1 MNTADKL
8 NALMT
13 RVYDLEDLFE
23 TAKAEDDRW
32 TANMCLLELDEINA
46 TLDKLEREHWYNNGM
61 QDDPQDKLLDIL
73 QTEGVIDLDIFDNL
87 VDEMLIK
94 HHDYTIDDIENMS
107 NDDARERVE
116 EIFGMKL
123 SEEDNKVYL
132 LEYINAFTA

>member
-1 MNTADKL
+1 
-8 NALMT
+8 
-13 RVYDLEDLFE
+13 
-23 TAKAEDDRW
+23 
-32 TANMCLLELDEINA
+32 
-46 TLDKLEREHWYNNGM
+46 M

-94 HHDYTIDDIENMS
+94 HHDYTIDDVENMT
-107 NDDARERVE
+107 NEDVLERVQ

-132 LEYINAFTA
+132 LEYINTFTA

>member
-1 MNTADKL
+1 
-8 NALMT
+8 
-13 RVYDLEDLFE
+13 
-23 TAKAEDDRW
+23 
-32 TANMCLLELDEINA
+32 
-46 TLDKLEREHWYNNGM
+46 M

-107 NDDARERVE
+107 NEDVLERVQ

-132 LEYINAFTA
+132 LEYSNAFTA

>member
-1 MNTADKL
+1 
-8 NALMT
+8 
-13 RVYDLEDLFE
+13 
-23 TAKAEDDRW
+23 
-32 TANMCLLELDEINA
+32 
-46 TLDKLEREHWYNNGM
+46 M

-94 HHDYTIDDIENMS
+94 HHDYTIDDIENMT
-107 NDDARERVE
+107 NEDVLERVQ

-132 LEYINAFTA
+132 LEYSNAFTA

>member
-1 MNTADKL
+1 
-8 NALMT
+8 
-13 RVYDLEDLFE
+13 
-23 TAKAEDDRW
+23 
-32 TANMCLLELDEINA
+32 
-46 TLDKLEREHWYNNGM
+46 M

-94 HHDYTIDDIENMS
+94 HHDYTIDDIENMT
-107 NDDARERVE
+107 NEDVLERVQ

-132 LEYINAFTA
+132 LEYINTFTA

>member
-1 MNTADKL
+1 
-8 NALMT
+8 
-13 RVYDLEDLFE
+13 
-23 TAKAEDDRW
+23 
-32 TANMCLLELDEINA
+32 
-46 TLDKLEREHWYNNGM
+46 M

-94 HHDYTIDDIENMS
+94 HHDYTIDDVENMT
-107 NDDARERVE
+107 NEDVLEIVQ

-132 LEYINAFTA
+132 LEYSNAFTA

>member
-1 MNTADKL
+1 
-8 NALMT
+8 
-13 RVYDLEDLFE
+13 
-23 TAKAEDDRW
+23 
-32 TANMCLLELDEINA
+32 
-46 TLDKLEREHWYNNGM
+46 M

-94 HHDYTIDDIENMS
+94 HHDYTIDDIENMT
-107 NDDARERVE
+107 NEDVLERVQ

-132 LEYINAFTA
+132 LEYTNAFTA

>member
-1 MNTADKL
+1 
-8 NALMT
+8 
-13 RVYDLEDLFE
+13 
-23 TAKAEDDRW
+23 
-32 TANMCLLELDEINA
+32 
-46 TLDKLEREHWYNNGM
+46 M

>member
-1 MNTADKL
+1 
-8 NALMT
+8 
-13 RVYDLEDLFE
+13 
-23 TAKAEDDRW
+23 
-32 TANMCLLELDEINA
+32 
-46 TLDKLEREHWYNNGM
+46 M

-94 HHDYTIDDIENMS
+94 HHDYSIDDIENMS

-116 EIFGMKL
+116 EILGIKL

-132 LEYINAFTA
+132 LELDEINATLDKLEKEH

>member
-1 MNTADKL
+1 
-8 NALMT
+8 
-13 RVYDLEDLFE
+13 
-23 TAKAEDDRW
+23 
-32 TANMCLLELDEINA
+32 
-46 TLDKLEREHWYNNGM
+46 M

-94 HHDYTIDDIENMS
+94 HHDYTIDDIENMT
-107 NDDARERVE
+107 NEDVLERVQ

-132 LEYINAFTA
+132 LEYINTFAA

>member
-1 MNTADKL
+1 
-8 NALMT
+8 
-13 RVYDLEDLFE
+13 
-23 TAKAEDDRW
+23 
-32 TANMCLLELDEINA
+32 
-46 TLDKLEREHWYNNGM
+46 M

-132 LEYINAFTA
+132 LEYSNSFTA

>member
-1 MNTADKL
+1 
-8 NALMT
+8 
-13 RVYDLEDLFE
+13 
-23 TAKAEDDRW
+23 
-32 TANMCLLELDEINA
+32 
-46 TLDKLEREHWYNNGM
+46 M

-132 LEYINAFTA
+132 LEYSNAFTA

>member
-1 MNTADKL
+1 
-8 NALMT
+8 
-13 RVYDLEDLFE
+13 
-23 TAKAEDDRW
+23 
-32 TANMCLLELDEINA
+32 
-46 TLDKLEREHWYNNGM
+46 M

-94 HHDYTIDDIENMS
+94 HHDYTIDDVENMT
-107 NDDARERVE
+107 NEDVLERVQ

-132 LEYINAFTA
+132 LEYSNAFTA

>member
-1 MNTADKL
+1 
-8 NALMT
+8 
-13 RVYDLEDLFE
+13 
-23 TAKAEDDRW
+23 
-32 TANMCLLELDEINA
+32 
-46 TLDKLEREHWYNNGM
+46 M

-94 HHDYTIDDIENMS
+94 HHDYTIADIENMT
-107 NDDARERVE
+107 NEDVLERVQ

-132 LEYINAFTA
+132 LEYSNAFTA